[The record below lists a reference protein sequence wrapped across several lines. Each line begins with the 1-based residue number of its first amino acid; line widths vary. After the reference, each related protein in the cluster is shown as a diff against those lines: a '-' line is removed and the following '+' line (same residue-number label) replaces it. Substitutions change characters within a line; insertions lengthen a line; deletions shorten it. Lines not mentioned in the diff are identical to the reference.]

1 MSVSGLGPRE
11 KARMKTRD
19 SPVTLFSN
27 PQTSAAAPVKRESL
41 AAPVKREPSAAPV
54 KREVA
59 ASVKG
64 EPIADD
70 SPTEAKTEA
79 KTAPMYDTYFPLPL
93 FFIFIFYFYNRKD
106 MQVVL
111 WYFITGFH

>member
-11 KARMKTRD
+11 KARMKPRD

-54 KREVA
+54 KLEPSA
-59 ASVKG
+59 APAKG
-64 EPIADD
+64 VPIADD

-93 FFIFIFYFYNRKD
+93 FLLLLLFFNIFITE
-106 MQVVL
+106 M
-111 WYFITGFH
+111 ICS

>member
-11 KARMKTRD
+11 KARMKPRD

-70 SPTEAKTEA
+70 SATEAKTEA
-79 KTAPMYDTYFPLPL
+79 KTAPMYDTYFPFPFPLPL
-93 FFIFIFYFYNRKD
+93 FFIFITEKICR
-106 MQVVL
+106 
-111 WYFITGFH
+111 